1 MTISDNLLIKSEL
14 YRISHHVAELAK
26 SKDTQIVVRVWFPN
40 SNPAKPA
47 LLTYHR
53 AFVPF
58 RCGLLT
64 AI

>member
-1 MTISDNLLIKSEL
+1 MTISDNLLTYSDL
-14 YRISHHVAELAK
+14 CRISHHVAELLK
-26 SKDTQIVVRVWFPN
+26 SKDTQIAAGVWFPN

-53 AFVPF
+53 AFAPF